1 MSPRHV
7 VVTGAAGGI
16 GLAVAEAFAARGDTV
31 TGVDARGD
39 ELRAATAIAH
49 RIVADLGDERCAE
62 VIEQAARQAGP
73 VDVLV
78 NAAGIYP
85 ATPLDAMTAAAWDR
99 VQQVNVRAPV
109 LLTVALAHADRP
121 ATVVNISSGAATRAR
136 PGAAHYCTS
145 KAALEMATKACA
157 VELAGRGIRV
167 NAVAPGFVEVD
178 SPVNPVTD
186 AYAAAVSANPIG
198 RAGRPAEVA
207 AAVVWLAGD
216 EAGFVTG
223 AVLRVDGGA
232 TAGTAE
238 LPCTTPTSPRCRARA
253 TERRRRSCVRTS
265 SSGREPSAAPS
276 ATT

>member
-7 VVTGAAGGI
+7 LVTGAAGGI

-39 ELRAATAIAH
+39 ELRATTALTH

-109 LLTVALAHADRP
+109 LLTVALARAGRP
-121 ATVVNISSGAATRAR
+121 AAVVNISSGAATRAR

-178 SPVNPVTD
+178 SPVNPVTE
-186 AYAAAVSANPIG
+186 AYAAAVSVNPVG
-198 RAGRPAEVA
+198 RAGTPAEVA

-232 TAGTAE
+232 TAGTAA
-238 LPCTTPTSPRCRARA
+238 LPIHHPGTTALQN
-253 TERRRRSCVRTS
+253 
-265 SSGREPSAAPS
+265 AALQN
-276 ATT
+276 AGG

>member
-31 TGVDARGD
+31 TGVDARGA
-39 ELRAATAIAH
+39 ELHAAMTTIARDGAGTH
-49 RIVADLGDERCAE
+49 AVVADLGDERCAE
-62 VIEQAARQAGP
+62 VIEQAVRRAGP

-85 ATPLDAMTAAAWDR
+85 ATPLDEMTAAGWDR
-99 VQQVNVRAPV
+99 VQHVNVRAPV
-109 LLTVALAHADRP
+109 LLTVALAGAGRP
-121 ATVVNISSGAATRAR
+121 ASVVNISSGAATRAR

-178 SPVNPVTD
+178 SPVNPVTE
-186 AYAAAVSANPIG
+186 AYAAAVSVNPIG
-198 RAGRPAEVA
+198 RRGRPGEVA

-238 LPCTTPTSPRCRARA
+238 LPLHHTHPTALQGA
-253 TERRRRSCVRTS
+253 
-265 SSGREPSAAPS
+265 
-276 ATT
+276 